1 MKLKNDIKRWKSKI
15 NQKDLKHETKKYIYD
30 FQQYNA
36 IRSFADNIYIDKIN
50 IDEGQMDQTN
60 LSKNWKELSEKIDK
74 KRNTFESVNALYK
87 G

>member
-30 FQQYNA
+30 FQQYNT

-50 IDEGQMDQTN
+50 IDEGEMDQTN

-74 KRNTFESVNALYK
+74 KRNTFESVNALYE